1 MLTVLGDTLSHTSL
15 YIPAKRR
22 FHLPLWKP
30 GSKSLTSHATGM
42 KYPWVGV
49 DNVAQL
55 KRAVQAVVKPRLD
68 DYLVADIIIKARR
81 RGDRSE
87 RDDDDAV
94 EFNARTTLSLVL
106 SGLRIEAEPTVV
118 QAFPEN
124 VELIVLVPPPAG
136 K

>member
-1 MLTVLGDTLSHTSL
+1 MAAWFKIPNVTRDWDEVSLGGL
-15 YIPAKRR
+15 
-22 FHLPLWKP
+22 
-30 GSKSLTSHATGM
+30 
-42 KYPWVGV
+42 

-81 RGDRSE
+81 RGNRSE

-106 SGLRIEAEPTVV
+106 WRPPNRSRAYSRASLLREC
-118 QAFPEN
+118 
-124 VELIVLVPPPAG
+124 
-136 K
+136 